1 MNLLLKVLEQ
11 EPDHIDALLLSA
23 VADTRLKRYEQ
34 AIRALDRGLV
44 LYNGDEPST
53 FLHLLQTTGEVEAL
67 PHDEKPLCL
76 AALFHRYLRIFDSA
90 HAGTSIRYA
99 EQAVTA
105 NDHADVAYFTIG
117 IVHFR
122 EREFDDALPMFQ
134 KAIEVN
140 PKHGFAYR
148 WASAIYSDR
157 GELSNEYH
165 MLQKAYEVNPEDQQW
180 PFHVFLA
187 EKIGD
192 YEQALAISLKI
203 LDTHPDDWNALFFAA
218 RMYHRTGREE
228 TAHKYYK
235 LALARAPRNAEFYDN
250 YGADLSDMNLEKE
263 AVTAFQTAISIEP
276 NRGTSY
282 YGLGVVLDHL
292 GRYQE
297 AAAQYEVA
305 LRFGSLDVEGQLNL
319 CAVYHLR
326 LLDFQRAVSCY
337 QDLLRRD
344 PHNGIAQTFLGRAQ
358 SNL

>member
-1 MNLLLKVLEQ
+1 VPGEGRTRDIASLLRHAGRALDGGHDQAALNLLLKVLEQ

-165 MLQKAYEVNPEDQQW
+165 MLQKAYEVNPE
-180 PFHVFLA
+180 
-187 EKIGD
+187 
-192 YEQALAISLKI
+192 IS
-203 LDTHPDDWNALFFAA
+203 N
-218 RMYHRTGREE
+218 GRFMCSSP
-228 TAHKYYK
+228 KK
-235 LALARAPRNAEFYDN
+235 L
-250 YGADLSDMNLEKE
+250 
-263 AVTAFQTAISIEP
+263 VT
-276 NRGTSY
+276 TS
-282 YGLGVVLDHL
+282 
-292 GRYQE
+292 R
-297 AAAQYEVA
+297 
-305 LRFGSLDVEGQLNL
+305 
-319 CAVYHLR
+319 
-326 LLDFQRAVSCY
+326 
-337 QDLLRRD
+337 
-344 PHNGIAQTFLGRAQ
+344 P
-358 SNL
+358 